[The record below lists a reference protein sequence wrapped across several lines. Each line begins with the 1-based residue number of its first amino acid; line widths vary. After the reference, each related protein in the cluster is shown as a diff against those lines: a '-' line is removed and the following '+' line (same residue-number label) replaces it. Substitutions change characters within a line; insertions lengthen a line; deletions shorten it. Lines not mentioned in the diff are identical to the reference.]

1 MRARYLLCYDV
12 RDERRLRAVHKL
24 ADAYGEVLH
33 YSLFVCDLSV
43 AEAITLMASMG
54 RVVNQSVDSVVLIKL
69 ASGVQ
74 DNLLGRSRWLGP
86 RPVALEPASRPQV
99 V

>member
-12 RDERRLRAVHKL
+12 RDDRRLRAVHKL
-24 ADAYGEVLH
+24 ADAYGQALH
-33 YSLFVCDLSV
+33 YSVFVCDLSH
-43 AEAITLMASMG
+43 AEAVALMARMG
-54 RVVNQSVDSVVLIKL
+54 RVVNQSVDSVILIKL
-69 ASGVQ
+69 ASEVQ

-86 RPVALEPASRPQV
+86 RPIALEPASWPQV